1 MMLLCK
7 EMLMEMRNGIAVQE
21 FSLEGFPGAQHLGKI
36 LFLVH
41 LLAYLAP
48 TAGNTLI
55 VTITCA
61 DSRLQTPMYFFLS
74 IFSFT
79 ESCLISAII
88 PKLLVI
94 FLLGKQT
101 ISFAACLTQAFVLVF
116 LGAAGFL
123 LTAVLS
129 LDQYLAIYKLL
140 DYTTIMTLSTCCLLV
155 TACCAWSSLLRLV
168 WWWRCRSYP
177 SAASKASLISSV
189 TLAPWSI
196 SPALTPNLKYM
207 PLSLLCVSFWHPSSY
222 PSSRKQHSSHN
233 HASPISQGATKS
245 FLHLLL
251 SPHCPL
257 PDVWQQHLYIRETK
271 ASEQAGFQQ
280 GGCPCEHGSDP
291 TAEPCH
297 LHSEEQAGPP
307 GSEK

>member
-7 EMLMEMRNGIAVQE
+7 EMLMEMRNGTAVQE
-21 FSLEGFPGAQHLGKI
+21 LSLEGFPGAQHLGKI

-168 WWWRCRSYP
+168 WW
-177 SAASKASLISSV
+177 
-189 TLAPWSI
+189 
-196 SPALTPNLKYM
+196 
-207 PLSLLCVSFWHPSSY
+207 
-222 PSSRKQHSSHN
+222 
-233 HASPISQGATKS
+233 
-245 FLHLLL
+245 
-251 SPHCPL
+251 
-257 PDVWQQHLYIRETK
+257 
-271 ASEQAGFQQ
+271 
-280 GGCPCEHGSDP
+280 
-291 TAEPCH
+291 
-297 LHSEEQAGPP
+297 
-307 GSEK
+307 

>member
-7 EMLMEMRNGIAVQE
+7 EMLMEMRTGTAVQE

-41 LLAYLAP
+41 LLAYLVP
-48 TAGNTLI
+48 IAGNTRI

-61 DSRLQTPMYFFLS
+61 DSRLQTTVYFLLS
-74 IFSFT
+74 MFSFFECCFT
-79 ESCLISAII
+79 STVI

-123 LTAVLS
+123 LIAVLS

-155 TACCAWSSLLRLV
+155 TACCAWSSLLCLA
-168 WWWRCRSYP
+168 WW
-177 SAASKASLISSV
+177 
-189 TLAPWSI
+189 
-196 SPALTPNLKYM
+196 
-207 PLSLLCVSFWHPSSY
+207 
-222 PSSRKQHSSHN
+222 
-233 HASPISQGATKS
+233 
-245 FLHLLL
+245 
-251 SPHCPL
+251 
-257 PDVWQQHLYIRETK
+257 
-271 ASEQAGFQQ
+271 
-280 GGCPCEHGSDP
+280 
-291 TAEPCH
+291 
-297 LHSEEQAGPP
+297 
-307 GSEK
+307 